1 MVRGLTGLS
10 RQFLLACS
18 LLALTAVLTAPRPA
32 FSQAAPAAAPAVAPK
47 AAPKATPKAVPKK
60 AAPPVAAPAPALAPD
75 GDEPQDGA
83 GDDNGAAATTPQ
95 QTPPA
100 GQPTAGQTSPQ
111 VAAAAKAAAPPKQL
125 VGTTTGWVRVCQKM
139 KDNDK
144 EGCSIRQDV
153 VAENGAFLASL
164 AVQEVT
170 GQERRQL
177 IVTTPLGMAI
187 QAGLLVRIDEDKASP
202 AKFGTCLVNGCFAGL
217 EINMDL
223 IGSMK
228 KGKNAFVTVR
238 NIQGAALDLT
248 IPLTTFAKAYDGPA
262 TDVQALQLQ
271 QKKLQEELLKR
282 AEKAREELL
291 KQQGGTPPAQTTAP
305 AQPK

>member
-1 MVRGLTGLS
+1 MVRCLTGFS
-10 RQFLLACS
+10 RPFLTACS
-18 LLALTAVLTAPRPA
+18 VLAFVVVFSAPSSVFAQTAPKAP
-32 FSQAAPAAAPAVAPK
+32 PAAKAVAPAK
-47 AAPKATPKAVPKK
+47 PAPKK
-60 AAPPVAAPAPALAPD
+60 AAPAPAPAEPAQD
-75 GDEPQDGA
+75 SEEPQDGS
-83 GDDNGAAATTPQ
+83 GSPVDENGAAATSPQ

-100 GQPTAGQTSPQ
+100 GQPTAGQQTSPQ
-111 VAAAAKAAAPPKQL
+111 AATAAKAVAPPKQL

-223 IGSMK
+223 INSMK

-238 NIQGAALDLT
+238 NIQGAALDLS

-305 AQPK
+305 AQTK